1 MDYRYRRC
9 IDRGGFE
16 RRLGVLNRLLKGPK
30 ADFLWE
36 QRSIGQGFIKD
47 AIHQNHTNTGWILQ
61 WVFDALKCLLGNPF
75 ELEGCWKEHER
86 IGSRLVNRQSSSER
100 VGHPLL
106 A

>member
-1 MDYRYRRC
+1 MHDLDGKLQLDPLGNLQANAVFKTGSVEGC
-9 IDRGGFE
+9 KWTIVTVGVLTEVVFE

-61 WVFDALKCLLGNPF
+61 WIFDALKCLHGNP
-75 ELEGCWKEHER
+75 L
-86 IGSRLVNRQSSSER
+86 
-100 VGHPLL
+100 
-106 A
+106 